1 MRAVRVRESIKRW
14 KLEPTREI
22 GNHLS
27 RATQYCI
34 NHCPCVVCAI
44 HTNDFACSG
53 SNDFSVGALNVHVY
67 SSSLIKKQCNR
78 YRTYPCARYDF
89 LPQVKWCSYL
99 FELFITPE
107 RMGKRV
113 LYDLDTWCCR
123 LPIKRTLHDVFGNCT
138 SKSIISCKGI
148 NELISWY
155 SFPCSLHIRTHP
167 VSKEVALGGWLS
179 LQHISSSSKRSF
191 W

>member
-1 MRAVRVRESIKRW
+1 MGTLSLVWYQFKGSTLGTYNTLLSTRTVNKYVSILPDANWWMGAVRVRESIKRW

-67 SSSLIKKQCNR
+67 SSSLIKKCNR

-89 LPQVKWCSYL
+89 LPEVKWCRYL

-107 RMGKRV
+107 RIGKRV

-123 LPIKRTLHDVFGNCT
+123 LSNKRNLHDVFGNCT
-138 SKSIISCKGI
+138 SKSIISC
-148 NELISWY
+148 
-155 SFPCSLHIRTHP
+155 
-167 VSKEVALGGWLS
+167 
-179 LQHISSSSKRSF
+179 
-191 W
+191 